1 MEQHEKALGARTL
14 EKALDLLFSFQPDA
28 PEQSLFQISRRL
40 RFPPST
46 TRRLLK
52 TMMSRRLVQQDPITK
67 LYRLGPGVF
76 YLASVAKEG
85 LDVRRIALPVMERLR
100 DLTGEN
106 TTLHEFR
113 DGKRVCVE
121 KVESKQVLRDTILI
135 GDQFPAHCGASG
147 KVLLAH
153 LPIDTIA
160 EYLDSAKPLPALTSR
175 TITDPQ
181 KLSAELNRIKRRGFA
196 FSCGERVMDGLCAIS
211 APIFDYDGKVRYSLT
226 ITLTPFRLRAKG
238 RQKLAELVR
247 KSAKEISVRFG
258 KHSVAERKANEL
270 RMLSSGHRRSA
281 VR

>member
-1 MEQHEKALGARTL
+1 MEHIGKPLGARAL

-52 TMMSRRLVQQDPITK
+52 AMMSRRLVQQDPITK

-106 TTLHEFR
+106 TTLHELR

-153 LPIDTIA
+153 VSPQELKA
-160 EYLDSAKPLPALTSR
+160 YFDSTKPLAALTTR
-175 TITDPQ
+175 TITDPR
-181 KLSAELNRIKRRGFA
+181 KLSAELGRIKRRGFA

-238 RQKLAELVR
+238 RETLAQLVR
-247 KSAKEISVRFG
+247 RSAEEISARFG
-258 KHSVAERKANEL
+258 RYSVAERKSHEL
-270 RMLSSGHRRSA
+270 KVLSSGLPR
-281 VR
+281 

>member
-1 MEQHEKALGARTL
+1 MEQRERALGARTL

-40 RFPPST
+40 GFPPST

-52 TMMSRRLVQQDPITK
+52 TMMSRRLVQQDSITK

-106 TTLHEFR
+106 TTLHELR

-153 LPIDTIA
+153 LPTDTVA
-160 EYLDSAKPLPALTSR
+160 EYLDSAKPLAALTSR

-238 RQKLAELVR
+238 REGLAQLVR
-247 KSAKEISVRFG
+247 KSAEEISFRFG
-258 KHSVAERKANEL
+258 RQSVAERTAHEI
-270 RMLSSGHRRSA
+270 RVLSSGHRR
-281 VR
+281 

>member
-1 MEQHEKALGARTL
+1 MEQHGEALGARAL
-14 EKALDLLFSFQPDA
+14 EKALDLLFSFQPDS

-52 TMMSRRLVQQDPITK
+52 AMMSRRLVQQDPITK

-85 LDVRRIALPVMERLR
+85 LDVRKIALSIMERLR
-100 DLTGEN
+100 DVTGEN
-106 TTLHEFR
+106 TTLHELR

-121 KVESKQVLRDTILI
+121 KVESKQVLRDTVLI

-147 KVLLAH
+147 KVLLAY
-153 LPIDTIA
+153 LIA
-160 EYLDSAKPLPALTSR
+160 EEIKGYLNSAKPLAALTSR

-181 KLSAELNRIKRRGFA
+181 KLSAELTKIKRRGFA

-238 RQKLAELVR
+238 REKLAQLVR
-247 KSAKEISVRFG
+247 KSAEEISVRFG
-258 KHSVAERKANEL
+258 KHSVAEWKANEL
-270 RMLSSGHRRSA
+270 RVLSSGHRR
-281 VR
+281 

>member
-52 TMMSRRLVQQDPITK
+52 TMMLRRLVQQDPITK

-100 DLTGEN
+100 DVTGEN
-106 TTLHEFR
+106 TTLHELR
-113 DGKRVCVE
+113 DGRRVCVE

-153 LPIDTIA
+153 LPTDTIA
-160 EYLDSAKPLPALTSR
+160 KYLDSAKPLAALTSR

-238 RQKLAELVR
+238 REKLAQLVQ
-247 KSAKEISVRFG
+247 KSAEEISVRFG
-258 KHSVAERKANEL
+258 RQSVAERKAHEL
-270 RMLSSGHRRSA
+270 RVLSSGHRR
-281 VR
+281 

>member
-1 MEQHEKALGARTL
+1 
-14 EKALDLLFSFQPDA
+14 
-28 PEQSLFQISRRL
+28 
-40 RFPPST
+40 
-46 TRRLLK
+46 
-52 TMMSRRLVQQDPITK
+52 
-67 LYRLGPGVF
+67 
-76 YLASVAKEG
+76 
-85 LDVRRIALPVMERLR
+85 MERLR

-106 TTLHEFR
+106 TTLHELR

-153 LPIDTIA
+153 LPTDTVA
-160 EYLDSAKPLPALTSR
+160 EYLDSAKPLAALTAR
-175 TITDPQ
+175 TISDPQ

-238 RQKLAELVR
+238 REKLAQLVQ
-247 KSAKEISVRFG
+247 KSAEEISVRFG
-258 KHSVAERKANEL
+258 RQSVAKRKAHEL
-270 RMLSSGHRRSA
+270 RVLSSGHRR
-281 VR
+281 

>member
-1 MEQHEKALGARTL
+1 MEQRREGLGARAL

-28 PEQSLFQISRRL
+28 PEQSLFQISRGL

-76 YLASVAKEG
+76 YLASVAREG
-85 LDVRRIALPVMERLR
+85 LDARRIALPVMERLR
-100 DLTGEN
+100 DATGEN
-106 TTLHEFR
+106 TTLHELR
-113 DGKRVCVE
+113 DSKRVCVE
-121 KVESKQVLRDTILI
+121 KVESTQVLRDTVLI

-153 LPIDTIA
+153 LAVEEIKK
-160 EYLDSAKPLPALTSR
+160 YLTSTKPLVALTAR

-181 KLSAELNRIKRRGFA
+181 KLSAELGRIKRRGFA

-238 RQKLAELVR
+238 RDKLARLVIQ
-247 KSAKEISVRFG
+247 SAEEISVRFG
-258 KHSVAERKANEL
+258 KHLVTERKANEL
-270 RMLSSGHRRSA
+270 RVVSSGRR
-281 VR
+281 R

>member
-1 MEQHEKALGARTL
+1 MEQHREALGARAL
-14 EKALDLLFSFQPDA
+14 EKALDLLFSFQPDS

-85 LDVRRIALPVMERLR
+85 LDVRRIALPVMEKLR

-106 TTLHEFR
+106 TTLHELR
-113 DGKRVCVE
+113 DRKRVCVE

-147 KVLLAH
+147 KVLLA
-153 LPIDTIA
+153 
-160 EYLDSAKPLPALTSR
+160 YLPAEEMKEYFDSTRPLQALTAR
-175 TITDPQ
+175 TITDPR
-181 KLSAELNRIKRRGFA
+181 KLAAELARIKRRGFA

-211 APIFDYDGKVRYSLT
+211 APIFDYEGKVRYSLT
-226 ITLTPFRLRAKG
+226 ITLTPFRLRTKG
-238 RQKLAELVR
+238 RDELARLVG
-247 KSAKEISVRFG
+247 KSAEEISVRFG
-258 KHSVAERKANEL
+258 KHSVAERKAIEL
-270 RMLSSGHRRSA
+270 RALHSGHRR
-281 VR
+281 